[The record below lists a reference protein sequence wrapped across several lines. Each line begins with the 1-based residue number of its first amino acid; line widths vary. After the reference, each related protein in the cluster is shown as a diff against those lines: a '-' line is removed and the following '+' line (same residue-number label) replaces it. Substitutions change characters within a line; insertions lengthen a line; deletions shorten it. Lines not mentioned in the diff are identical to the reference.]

1 MEKEVKLTKAVDFKK
16 IIKDFNPDID
26 VIKEFDKH
34 ILSVVVKDS
43 EIEVICSFWGIIT
56 EFMNEGDL
64 EYSDAILKIMQ
75 LDNNNDT
82 QRSDVTYFFY
92 DDQPNPQLN

>member
-16 IIKDFNPDID
+16 IIKDFNPDIQI
-26 VIKEFDKH
+26 IKEFDKH

-43 EIEVICSFWGIIT
+43 QIDVICSFWGIIND
-56 EFMNEGDL
+56 FMINGEL
-64 EYSDAILKIMQ
+64 TYTQSILKVMQ
-75 LDNNNDT
+75 LDNDNDT
-82 QRSDVTYFFY
+82 KRSDVTYFFY

>member
-1 MEKEVKLTKAVDFKK
+1 MTKVVDFKK
-16 IIKDFNPDID
+16 IIKDFNPDIE

-43 EIEVICSFWGIIT
+43 EIEVICSFWGIIN
-56 EFMNEGDL
+56 ELMNQGNL
-64 EYSDAILKIMQ
+64 EYSHAILKLMQ
-75 LDNNNDT
+75 LNNNNDT

>member
-1 MEKEVKLTKAVDFKK
+1 MTKAVDFKK

-56 EFMNEGDL
+56 EFMNEGNL
-64 EYSDAILKIMQ
+64 EYTDAILKVMQ

>member
-16 IIKDFNPDID
+16 IIKDFNPDIEI
-26 VIKEFDKH
+26 IKEFDKH

-43 EIEVICSFWGIIT
+43 QIDVICSFWGIIKDL
-56 EFMNEGDL
+56 MNEGEL
-64 EYSDAILKIMQ
+64 EYTNAIVKVME
-75 LDNNNDT
+75 LDNDNDT
-82 QRSDVTYFFY
+82 KRSDVTYFFY